1 MLDKDVLSCA
11 RAVLAMMACAR
22 ARGMY
27 VCSCS
32 WCARSGAV
40 FVICT
45 CARARSVRAYS
56 CPWCARDGGDG
67 GVLA

>member
-1 MLDKDVLSCA
+1 
-11 RAVLAMMACAR
+11 MMACAR

-32 WCARSGAV
+32 WCARSGVV
-40 FVICT
+40 FGVCV